1 MMNNSFFSLMNP
13 PMQQQ
18 VQYHAQQARQSGNP
32 EQYVKQ
38 VFGNSPMFSEGYN
51 LFNQQGIQ
59 SLNNFIASKLK

>member
-1 MMNNSFFSLMNP
+1 MMNNSFFNMMNP
-13 PMQQQ
+13 QMQQQ
-18 VQYHAQQARQSGNP
+18 VQYHVQQARQSGNP